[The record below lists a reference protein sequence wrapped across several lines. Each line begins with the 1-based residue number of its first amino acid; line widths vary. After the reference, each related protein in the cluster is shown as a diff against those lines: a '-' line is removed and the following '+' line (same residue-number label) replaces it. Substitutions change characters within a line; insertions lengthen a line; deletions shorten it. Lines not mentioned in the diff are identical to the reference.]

1 MNAKFHKI
9 ESAEQLE
16 NLFQK
21 SADAPVILFKHS
33 VTCPISSNV
42 FNDVAAGLDAEIN
55 LVIMQEARSISNL
68 IAEKTGIRH
77 ESPQAIV
84 LQNGKAI
91 YHASHYDITAEDI
104 NKEVRSVK

>member
-9 ESAEQLE
+9 DSPEELE

-33 VTCPISSNV
+33 ITCPISTNV
-42 FNDVAAGLDAEIN
+42 FAEVSELNSEIN
-55 LVIMQEARSISNL
+55 LVVMQEARNISNL

-84 LQNGKAI
+84 LRDGKAI
-91 YHASHYDITAEDI
+91 YHASHYDITAE
-104 NKEVRSVK
+104 EVSEKLKK

>member
-9 ESAEQLE
+9 ESPEQLE

-42 FNDVAAGLDAEIN
+42 FNEVSDVDADIN
-55 LVIMQEARSISNL
+55 LVIMQEARNISNL

-91 YHASHYDITAEDI
+91 YHASHYDITAE
-104 NKEVRSVK
+104 EVNEKLKVNS